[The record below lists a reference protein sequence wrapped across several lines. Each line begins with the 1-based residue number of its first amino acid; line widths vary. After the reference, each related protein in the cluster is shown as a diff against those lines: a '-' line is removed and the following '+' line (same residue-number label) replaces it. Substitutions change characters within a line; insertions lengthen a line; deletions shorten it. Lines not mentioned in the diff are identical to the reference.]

1 MSTATKT
8 TIPAGTWQVDPTH
21 SQVGFA
27 VPYLVGTFRGT
38 FSPVEATLTVGE
50 DGSVGLVGTAPV
62 EGIKVQDENLT
73 THLLA
78 PDFFDAERAPTI
90 AFTAADIALSGADVK
105 VDGELTIKGIT
116 KPVELSGTVTETI
129 VDPYGNDR
137 VGITLETT
145 IDRTQFDLN
154 WNAPLPSGE
163 QALGNEVTLTAELFF
178 VKPQAA

>member
-1 MSTATKT
+1 MSTITKT
-8 TIPAGTWQVDPTH
+8 QIPAGTWQVDATH

-50 DGSVGLVGTAPV
+50 DGDVALVGSAPV

-73 THLLA
+73 THLLS
-78 PDFFDAERAPTI
+78 PDFFDAERAPTV
-90 AFTAADIALSGADVK
+90 AFTGSNFDRSGNDVK

-116 KPVELSGTVTETI
+116 HPVALSGTVTEPI

-137 VGITLETT
+137 LGLTLEAT

-154 WNAPLPSGE
+154 YNVALPSGE
-163 QALGNEVTLTAELFF
+163 QALGNDVTLTAELFF
-178 VKPQAA
+178 SKPQAA